1 MDGLNEPKEPRKMI
15 APDEWQNFLTEFADR
30 NKNRRARFDVF
41 RADGTT
47 QEEGIE
53 AHLED
58 VKLTTDGNAKNVEII
73 RIDRSNENAEKT
85 HDTITNVRG
94 IAVQIDTDGSE
105 DALEITDNQ
114 NTLVSL
120 RLESKVDG
128 NS

>member
-1 MDGLNEPKEPRKMI
+1 MDGLNEPKEPRRTI
-15 APDEWQNFLTEFADR
+15 APDDWETFLTEFADR
-30 NKNRRARFDVF
+30 NNDRRARFDVF
-41 RADGTT
+41 RADGSIE
-47 QEEGIE
+47 EEGVE

-58 VKLTTDGNAKNVEII
+58 VRLTSDGNAKNVEII
-73 RIDRSNENAEKT
+73 RIERGGETGEKK
-85 HDTITNVRG
+85 HETITNVRG

>member
-1 MDGLNEPKEPRKMI
+1 MDGLNEPKEPRRTI
-15 APDEWQNFLTEFADR
+15 APGDWETFLTEFADR
-30 NKNRRARFDVF
+30 NNNRRARFDVF
-41 RADGTT
+41 RADGSIE
-47 QEEGIE
+47 EEGVE

-58 VKLTTDGNAKNVEII
+58 VKLTSDGNAKNVEII
-73 RIDRSNENAEKT
+73 RIERGGEAAEKK